1 MDEEQILARLA
12 DLERKLDWLH
22 RNADYPSPSPD
33 TDDSAPA
40 ATPDVAPARGQAS
53 SVVLDLVH
61 RGAKIEAIK
70 QYREETGVGLKE
82 AKDFVDSL
90 G

>member
-12 DLERKLDWLH
+12 DLERKIDWLYH
-22 RNADYPSPSPD
+22 NAGYPPQFANSESAAPVAAGTASP
-33 TDDSAPA
+33 A
-40 ATPDVAPARGQAS
+40 
-53 SVVLDLVH
+53 VLDQLR
-61 RGAKIEAIK
+61 RGNKIAAIK

-82 AKDFVDSL
+82 AKDFVERL